1 MRAPARRWP
10 LVGIT
15 EFTMGA
21 HVTLPEMLDVLCSM
35 PQLDVL
41 RVHHCRAV
49 WEAATVQG
57 EGIGTASAVA
67 LPCLRLIAFRD
78 TTPWRFVLLTQGI
91 DALPTVR
98 WHLFWRSWAVASW
111 ERWTDLLRT
120 MRAFAPHDST
130 PGNRLQW
137 NV

>member
-1 MRAPARRWP
+1 
-10 LVGIT
+10 
-15 EFTMGA
+15 
-21 HVTLPEMLDVLCSM
+21 
-35 PQLDVL
+35 
-41 RVHHCRAV
+41 
-49 WEAATVQG
+49 
-57 EGIGTASAVA
+57 
-67 LPCLRLIAFRD
+67 
-78 TTPWRFVLLTQGI
+78 VLLTQGI